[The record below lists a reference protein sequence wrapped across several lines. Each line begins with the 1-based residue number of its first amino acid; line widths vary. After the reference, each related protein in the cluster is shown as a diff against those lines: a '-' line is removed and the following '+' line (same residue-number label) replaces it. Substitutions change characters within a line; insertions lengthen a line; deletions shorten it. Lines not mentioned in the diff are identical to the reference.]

1 MVVRIVEMKHVKPLA
16 FASFSFHPPH
26 LLFPLLLFS
35 HSFVSDSLWHHG
47 LHAAF
52 QASLSFTMSQS
63 LLRFMSLSQWCYL
76 TISYSAVLFF
86 CLQSFPASRSLPMSQ
101 LLASGGQ
108 NIDTSG
114 SASVIPMNIQD
125 WFQLG
130 LTGWISLL
138 SKLWCLQHHNL
149 KASTLQCSSFLK
161 VQLSHLYVTT
171 GKTKALSIVK
181 VTVKPVPF
189 SFHLFWNSYDAFFL
203 FNMFVIS
210 SEVSDVYLF
219 EVLWASLC
227 TNVFQYFIG
236 RVLKIHF
243 SFWQVP
249 VFMMEMPIC
258 TF

>member
-1 MVVRIVEMKHVKPLA
+1 MDCSTPGLLVHHQFPEFTQIHV
-16 FASFSFHPPH
+16 HW
-26 LLFPLLLFS
+26 
-35 HSFVSDSLWHHG
+35 VSDS
-47 LHAAF
+47 F
-52 QASLSFTMSQS
+52 QPSHLLSSPSPLTFN
-63 LLRFMSLSQWCYL
+63 LSQHQGG
-76 TISYSAVLFF
+76 SFQMSMFF
-86 CLQSFPASRSLPMSQ
+86 
-101 LLASGGQ
+101 ASGGQ
-108 NIDTSG
+108 SIGISG

-125 WFQLG
+125 WFHLG

>member
-125 WFQLG
+125 WFHLG
-130 LTGWISLL
+130 LTGRISLL
-138 SKLWCLQHHNL
+138 SNEYPGLISFRIDGLDLLAVQIVVSPAPQFKGIN
-149 KASTLQCSSFLK
+149 SSVLI
-161 VQLSHLYVTT
+161 LS
-171 GKTKALSIVK
+171 
-181 VTVKPVPF
+181 
-189 SFHLFWNSYDAFFL
+189 
-203 FNMFVIS
+203 
-210 SEVSDVYLF
+210 
-219 EVLWASLC
+219 
-227 TNVFQYFIG
+227 
-236 RVLKIHF
+236 
-243 SFWQVP
+243 
-249 VFMMEMPIC
+249 
-258 TF
+258 